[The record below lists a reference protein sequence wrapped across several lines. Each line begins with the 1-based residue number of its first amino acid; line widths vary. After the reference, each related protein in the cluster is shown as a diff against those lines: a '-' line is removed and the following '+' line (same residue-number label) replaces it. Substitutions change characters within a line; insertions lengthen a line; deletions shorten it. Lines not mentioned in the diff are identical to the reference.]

1 MNKSEFLQ
9 AVEKAINKD
18 DFTAVTIIADDH
30 SVSLV
35 GNMDWE
41 KFEDLILELAEDIAE
56 RVRKFERIH

>member
-35 GNMDWE
+35 GNMDWGT
-41 KFEDLILELAEDIAE
+41 FEDLILELAEDIAE
-56 RVRKFERIH
+56 RVRNFERIH